1 MTDKRPPLVTIITP
15 TTGKTSLLNLIE
27 SISRQKVPVNHLILW
42 DDKRGETV
50 VLPETIN
57 DTDYLDAYGY
67 LINNIVIKGEM
78 VQGDALGS
86 SLRAIGL
93 MAANTPYVTFADDDI
108 MWEENHLETMLMSI
122 KDKNWAF
129 CKRKIWTK
137 LPNGQYE
144 FLGIDEFESV
154 GEAAKT
160 PYKMVDNNC
169 MMFSR
174 RLGSSAAVLYRETM
188 AYNDDRLMYDF
199 LKTYGG
205 EPGLTNNATVN
216 QICPER
222 LVNFFKQH
230 CTL

>member
-1 MTDKRPPLVTIITP
+1 MII
-15 TTGKTSLLNLIE
+15 LN
-27 SISRQKVPVNHLILW
+27 
-42 DDKRGETV
+42 
-50 VLPETIN
+50 
-57 DTDYLDAYGY
+57 
-67 LINNIVIKGEM
+67 
-78 VQGDALGS
+78 S
-86 SLRAIGL
+86 SFNSS
-93 MAANTPYVTFADDDI
+93 M
-108 MWEENHLETMLMSI
+108 
-122 KDKNWAF
+122 AF

-174 RLGSSAAVLYRETM
+174 RLGSSAAVLYRETV

-205 EPGLTNNATVN
+205 NPGQTNNATVN

-230 CTL
+230 CTLS